1 MRKDYDTEA
10 MKLVKAVNTAIESF
24 QKFPPSDLTNENV
37 NQVISVY
44 SEWRHSILNPEPAF
58 KKIASLNHYVQQV
71 FTYFNE
77 GNGETVEYFW
87 KQLKVEQLGYP
98 REDQLRK
105 AINRGKIKHRMEYDL
120 VVDNLVIAEQEQ
132 RISQH
137 EAEQLNEM
145 LGAFRLRSK
154 TN

>member
-1 MRKDYDTEA
+1 
-10 MKLVKAVNTAIESF
+10 
-24 QKFPPSDLTNENV
+24 
-37 NQVISVY
+37 
-44 SEWRHSILNPEPAF
+44 
-58 KKIASLNHYVQQV
+58 
-71 FTYFNE
+71 
-77 GNGETVEYFW
+77 
-87 KQLKVEQLGYP
+87 LKVEQLGYP

-105 AINRGKIKHRMEYDL
+105 AINRGKIKNRMEYDL
-120 VVDNLVIAEQEQ
+120 VVDNLVVAEQEQ